1 MERKRLRWLA
11 ISRLKVWSVLS
22 FQYRI
27 LALDVETL
35 DDIWH
40 TLTSQNTFWWKNNF
54 PIKIKRRISPKS
66 SKEKPKDCPNLLAVI
81 TRLVSEVSNIS
92 SYRNSIS
99 IAHQNARCCTC
110 IIISDSPSIC
120 GIMVLRLNK
129 RTYLHCY
136 IYMAPLKGASL

>member
-66 SKEKPKDCPNLLAVI
+66 SKEKPKDCPNLLALI
-81 TRLVSEVSNIS
+81 TRLVSEVSNI
-92 SYRNSIS
+92 
-99 IAHQNARCCTC
+99 
-110 IIISDSPSIC
+110 
-120 GIMVLRLNK
+120 
-129 RTYLHCY
+129 
-136 IYMAPLKGASL
+136 